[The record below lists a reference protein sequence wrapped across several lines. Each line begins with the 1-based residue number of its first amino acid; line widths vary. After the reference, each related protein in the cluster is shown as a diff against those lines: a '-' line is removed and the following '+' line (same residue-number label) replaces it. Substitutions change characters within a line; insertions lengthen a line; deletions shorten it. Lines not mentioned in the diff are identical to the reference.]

1 MREAHVDSIAHLLKE
16 AKLKQQNKPIV
27 FLGAGMSAT
36 GEIPLAGNIA
46 KDILSKYGSNPN
58 IKRLTEDE
66 HSYYKLM
73 SCLTTTERNQLLN
86 GYIEKAKVNVAYI
99 YLAHL
104 IKQGYVDYVLTV
116 NFDNLILRAM
126 AMYNLFPPQYDLS
139 ILKNIPTSSI
149 EKQSVTFLHGTY
161 RGLRMLNT
169 NEEMSS
175 IKDICSKFFNRIL
188 EDRTWIVVG
197 YSGDDPILDHIA
209 DLTTFTNNLYWVTYK
224 DEEPNPKVK
233 EKLLDRTNTNAYLLK
248 GYDADSFFMRLHAE
262 LGESIPD
269 VLQNPFT
276 SLLSTMESIVEADPI
291 KTRLEINIR
300 QIKYAIKEYEKGSTT
315 RTYTK
320 KKRDLDLLIKEV
332 IKYTT
337 EESFEENADRIE
349 EIRKE
354 ALEIKNEELNNK
366 LSKLYYKWSLKYY
379 DKGYLAAAL
388 NTISKAIIPSYMT
401 YAIIYEKLEDPINT
415 IKYLDLSLE
424 NKEISLSYLK
434 SDEWEDFHSHPDFIS
449 LIKKYE
455 AIENKKGE
463 KK

>member
-1 MREAHVDSIAHLLKE
+1 MRDAHVDSIAHLLKE
-16 AKLKQQNKPIV
+16 AKLKKQNKPIV

-36 GEIPLAGNIA
+36 GEIPLAGDIA
-46 KDILSKYGSNPN
+46 KDILAEYGNNPN

-66 HSYYKLM
+66 HTYYTLM

-169 NEEMSS
+169 AEEMSS

-291 KTRLEINIR
+291 KARLEINIR
-300 QIKYAIKEYEKGSTT
+300 QIKDAIKRYEEGESSTK
-315 RTYTK
+315 YVGK
-320 KKRDLDLLIKEV
+320 KKDIDRLIKEV

-337 EESFEENADRIE
+337 EKSFDENADRIE

-354 ALEIKNEELNNK
+354 ALEIKFDELNRK
-366 LSKLYYKWSLKYY
+366 LSELYYNWS
-379 DKGYLAAAL
+379 
-388 NTISKAIIPSYMT
+388 IS
-401 YAIIYEKLEDPINT
+401 DP
-415 IKYLDLSLE
+415 
-424 NKEISLSYLK
+424 SLSPKECLSIYLK
-434 SDEWEDFHSHPDFIS
+434 SPKIINYSWLGICYLYSNDMPNTLKSIEESLNRKEVSIQKTRDLFKKIELDPDFIS
-449 LIKKYE
+449 LLKKYE
-455 AIENKKGE
+455 DLENKK
-463 KK
+463 